1 MANERILVVDD
12 EQGVVRSCVR
22 ILQRQGFVVSGR
34 TDSLSVPDLLKQEAF
49 DLLLTDLKM
58 PKIDGLELLKIA
70 KEIDPHITVVLITGY
85 GTMEDAIKAIRLG
98 AQGFLMKPFDAEE
111 LISAVTESLSRR
123 ALVRDSLRLQTMLPL
138 LEINQILQVSGGEI
152 PLVKRILEIA
162 LRSTGATRMAWLRSG
177 MAPGHFVETV
187 VAGEPERPSALPAEA
202 VAVVLSTARPAWVLV
217 DGTLTTE
224 SLGQPNVKGALLPLV
239 IKGEVAGV
247 LTAETGGEQAGPFGQ
262 ISLDLLTVLTGQ
274 LTLVLENVQLF
285 QQTET
290 LRAFNEDIIK
300 NMTNGLIAVDNQGC
314 VTAFNP
320 AASAMLGYP
329 PQVVL
334 RQPLAQALRGADELV
349 KVFNQTLLNGKPGSY
364 REILIQ
370 TYEGQQLPI
379 SVNTAPLGELNGGDG
394 TTSGVNP
401 SAGVVGV
408 IEDLSELKA
417 LEERQRR
424 LDRLAALGEMA
435 AVVAHEIRN
444 PVASIAAG
452 VEYLAKGTP
461 AGSVEFEGSAMIL
474 GEVKRVNRILE
485 DILFVARPLQLEL
498 APEALPDLI
507 KNVLHRCQPQIQE
520 NHIEISFQC
529 VTDLP
534 LLYIDGQRLEQ
545 VFTNLIINA
554 TQAMR
559 DGGKLAVKVSRL
571 PAQDGAVWATTRQAV
586 AAQEEDRI
594 QVIVTDTGPGI
605 PAEAQARIFEPFF
618 TTKARGTGLGLSIA
632 RRIIEEH
639 RGTITVETKKGQG
652 TSFIIQLPIT
662 HRGIPT

>member
-1 MANERILVVDD
+1 
-12 EQGVVRSCVR
+12 
-22 ILQRQGFVVSGR
+22 
-34 TDSLSVPDLLKQEAF
+34 
-49 DLLLTDLKM
+49 M

-70 KEIDPHITVVLITGY
+70 KELDPHITVVLITGY

-162 LRSTGATRMAWLRSG
+162 LRSTGATRMAWLRSV
-177 MAPGHFVETV
+177 ASWGHFVETV

-202 VAVVLSTARPAWVLV
+202 VAVVLSTTRPVWVLV
-217 DGTLTTE
+217 DGTLVTE

-247 LTAETGGEQAGPFGQ
+247 LTAETGGDQAGPFGQ

-285 QQTET
+285 QQTES
-290 LRAFNEDIIK
+290 LRTFNEDIIK
-300 NMTNGLIAVDNQGC
+300 NMRNGLIAIDNQGC

-329 PQVVL
+329 PQAVL
-334 RQPLAQALRGADELV
+334 RQPLAQALQGADELV
-349 KVFNQTLLNGKPGSY
+349 KVFNQTLHSGKPGTY
-364 REILIQ
+364 REILIR

-379 SVNTAPLGELNGGDG
+379 SVNTAPLGEHSVGDDASIHPG
-394 TTSGVNP
+394 DDRNIRR
-401 SAGVVGV
+401 SAGAVGV

-474 GEVKRVNRILE
+474 GEVKRVNRIFE

-498 APEALPDLI
+498 GAEALPVLI
-507 KNVLHRCQPQIQE
+507 KSVLHRCQPQIQE
-520 NHIEISFQC
+520 NQIETSFQC
-529 VTDLP
+529 ETDLP

-545 VFTNLIINA
+545 VFMNLIINA

-559 DGGKLAVKVSRL
+559 DGGQLLVNVSQL
-571 PAQDGAVWATTRQAV
+571 PAQNGQ
-586 AAQEEDRI
+586 EDRI

-662 HRGIPT
+662 HRGIST